1 MTFRMVA
8 PLSIP
13 THPWTP
19 SLRQPLSRY
28 SSANPL
34 GFGTALRAGEFRDI
48 QRRLSLDCCKW
59 DSQVGDVSTLFRQS
73 LLIAADEWARLRG
86 LAEAL
91 ASELDGAE
99 QELFLRPELHKMLGM
114 PAPLRAV
121 LKDAR
126 RRGATPWPVRTMR
139 FDFHYTHDGWQIS
152 EVNSD
157 VPGGYIEA
165 SAFTEMIA
173 ERVPHAKPVGNPARV
188 WIENVARA
196 VGQSGCVALL
206 SAIGFLEDQ
215 QVTAFLAKQLQQR
228 GIRAVLLHHPTQLS
242 WKAGR
247 ASAIVHGKRVE
258 IGAVVRFYQG
268 EWLARLPT
276 NSGWQWLFARGKTP
290 VTNPATAMLSE
301 SKRFPLTWEF
311 LSNQMNTWR
320 TLLPECRDPKHERRD
335 SSGEWVLKMAYS
347 NTGDEVHLRE
357 LMSPDSWL
365 KLCRVVR
372 RHPQHW
378 ILQRRFH
385 PRSIDSHAG
394 PVYPCI
400 GVYVIDGSV
409 SGAYARVSTKPLI
422 DFAAM
427 DAALLVEEKQC

>member
-8 PLSIP
+8 PLSIL

-59 DSQVGDVSTLFRQS
+59 DSQVGDVSTLFRQP

-196 VGQSGCVALL
+196 VGLRC
-206 SAIGFLEDQ
+206 
-215 QVTAFLAKQLQQR
+215 
-228 GIRAVLLHHPTQLS
+228 
-242 WKAGR
+242 
-247 ASAIVHGKRVE
+247 
-258 IGAVVRFYQG
+258 
-268 EWLARLPT
+268 
-276 NSGWQWLFARGKTP
+276 
-290 VTNPATAMLSE
+290 AT
-301 SKRFPLTWEF
+301 
-311 LSNQMNTWR
+311 LSNR
-320 TLLPECRDPKHERRD
+320 ISRR
-335 SSGEWVLKMAYS
+335 S
-347 NTGDEVHLRE
+347 TGNCISCQATSTARNQSCSAAPSDTV
-357 LMSPDSWL
+357 
-365 KLCRVVR
+365 KLEGR
-372 RHPQHW
+372 
-378 ILQRRFH
+378 
-385 PRSIDSHAG
+385 
-394 PVYPCI
+394 PC
-400 GVYVIDGSV
+400 
-409 SGAYARVSTKPLI
+409 
-422 DFAAM
+422 
-427 DAALLVEEKQC
+427 